1 MRLQVQPNGSPNTH
15 AEVIGVVEHMR
26 SHDLARD
33 VRPLIFRPM
42 VGFGGIQPYV
52 VVRTER
58 DPSGLVPEVRR
69 IVAGMDADVP
79 VDRAQPMAAYVA
91 DARAQARLTLMLMAG
106 FGVVALVLA
115 AVGIYGVISYSVSQR
130 TKEIGIRM
138 ALGQEPAQIRA
149 LVVRQGLGL
158 VALAL
163 GVGSVVALLLG
174 RAVSGLLY
182 GVNPADPL
190 TFGVMSAFLLVV
202 ALLGCAVPAQR
213 ATTVDPLASLKAE

>member
-1 MRLQVQPNGSPNTH
+1 
-15 AEVIGVVEHMR
+15 
-26 SHDLARD
+26 
-33 VRPLIFRPM
+33 
-42 VGFGGIQPYV
+42 
-52 VVRTER
+52 
-58 DPSGLVPEVRR
+58 
-69 IVAGMDADVP
+69 
-79 VDRAQPMAAYVA
+79 
-91 DARAQARLTLMLMAG
+91 
-106 FGVVALVLA
+106 
-115 AVGIYGVISYSVSQR
+115 
-130 TKEIGIRM
+130 
-138 ALGQEPAQIRA
+138 
-149 LVVRQGLGL
+149 